1 MYQIQ
6 SKFCFCTL
14 AFGKRYRLLA
24 LLLAKDIEKYS
35 PGTSFIVLTDKPDDF
50 MAQSNIQAFKHR
62 ATSVKFYHDKRFAVA
77 KALSMFNSCIFIDAD
92 MRILAPVPSDMT
104 WLQEPG
110 IKARS
115 CDIMS
120 IKYSNITNGTANK
133 KLCREYRITK
143 KAAQKLNVDAE
154 WEKIKFVHE
163 YLFSVTKDSG
173 KETEFIK
180 HWGILAPYYELNG
193 VYDGEGNVVGL
204 AAAKAGINISWSQMD
219 GLSFFK
225 EQTMLVRLQ
234 KGQVKME
241 DVAIYF
247 EEQRKIEYS
256 QRSLV
261 EKIVVKFLKAIRA
274 LYTLTNLRLQ
284 TLFNPIFYYL

>member
-1 MYQIQ
+1 MNQAQ

-14 AFGKRYRLLA
+14 AFGKRYRSLA

-35 PGTSFIVLTDKPDDF
+35 PGTSFIILTDKPSDF
-50 MAQSNIQAFKHR
+50 VEKSNIKAFKHQ

-115 CDIMS
+115 CDIMP
-120 IKYSNITNGTANK
+120 IKYNNITDGTANK

-143 KAAQKLNVDAE
+143 KAAQKLNVDVD

-180 HWGILAPYYELNG
+180 QWGILAPYYELNG
-193 VYDGEGNVVGL
+193 VYDGEGNAVGL
-204 AAAKAGINISWSQMD
+204 AAAKAGINISWNQMD

-225 EQTMLVRLQ
+225 EQTMVVRLK

-256 QRSLV
+256 ERSLV
-261 EKIVVKFLKAIRA
+261 EKIVVKFMKAIRA
-274 LYTLTNLRLQ
+274 LYTLTNLRLK
-284 TLFNPIFYYL
+284 TIFNPIFYYL